1 MSPIAALE
9 PAATPRYTVH
19 HDTLSIQTRRRIEF
33 IDITDLVLDRVRRTG
48 VSDGTVNVQTL
59 HTTTAIRVNEHEP
72 RLLEDLEALLE
83 RLAPRSYPWLHD
95 DLEARSGPLP
105 PGERP
110 NGHAHAR
117 ALLLGTSETLNIA
130 SGEVQLGRW
139 QRVFLVELDGR
150 RQRTVSLAVAGLS
163 AAVAPSRAAIAVGR
177 SDWQR
182 LS

>member
-9 PAATPRYTVH
+9 PAAAPWYTVR

-33 IDITDLVLDRVRRTG
+33 IDITDPVLDRVHRTG
-48 VSDGTVNVQTL
+48 VTDGTVNIQTL

-95 DLEARSGPLP
+95 DLEARSGPLRP
-105 PGERP
+105 DERP

-117 ALLLGTSETLNIA
+117 ALLLGASETLHVV
-130 SGEVQLGRW
+130 SGAVQLGRW
-139 QRVFLVELDGR
+139 QRIFLVELDGR
-150 RQRTVSLAVAGLS
+150 RRRTVSLVVAGLTG
-163 AAVAPSRAAIAVGR
+163 AVAPSRQAIGIGCR
-177 SDWQR
+177 DWR
-182 LS
+182 RPS

>member
-1 MSPIAALE
+1 MSPVAALE
-9 PAATPRYTVH
+9 PAASPRYTVH
-19 HDTLSIQTRRRIEF
+19 HDTMSIQTRRRIEF
-33 IDITDLVLDRVRRTG
+33 IDITDPMLDFVRRTG
-48 VSDGTVNVQTL
+48 VTDGTVAIQTL
-59 HTTTAIRVNEHEP
+59 HTTTAIRVNENEP

-105 PGERP
+105 PDERP

-117 ALLLGTSETLNIA
+117 ALLLGASETLNIV
-130 SGEVQLGRW
+130 SGAVQLGRW

-150 RQRTVSLAVAGLS
+150 RRRTVSVAVTGLI
-163 AAVAPSRAAIAVGR
+163 AAVAPPRQLITIGR
-177 SDWQR
+177 GDWRR